1 VGGSQCAHL
10 RHSKA
15 RIASLLAH
23 GDADELVPLESSIE
37 LADALRATGRTV
49 HMETLPGAGPSDL
62 YDAQIASLIV
72 EWIDSLGSP
81 PSMS

>member
-1 VGGSQCAHL
+1 VRSPTPQQGPNCQSACA
-10 RHSKA
+10 RRRGRA
-15 RIASLLAH
+15 RAAREQH
-23 GDADELVPLESSIE
+23 RV
-37 LADALRATGRTV
+37 ADALRATGRTV